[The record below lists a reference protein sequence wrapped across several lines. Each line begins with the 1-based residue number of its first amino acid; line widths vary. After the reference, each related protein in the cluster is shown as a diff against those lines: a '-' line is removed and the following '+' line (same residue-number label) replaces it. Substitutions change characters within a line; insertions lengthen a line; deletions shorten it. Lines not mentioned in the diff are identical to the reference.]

1 MKKLLITAL
10 IAFSIF
16 GTGATS
22 ASKNTKKDIVYI
34 ADTGTK
40 FHTSSCRT
48 LKKNKYEGNCEYY
61 DTFRNYLVNT
71 NLWLYNLTFAV

>member
-22 ASKNTKKDIVYI
+22 SSKNTKKDIVYI

-48 LKKNKYEGNCEYY
+48 LKKNKYEITRKEAIEQGYTTCK
-61 DTFRNYLVNT
+61 VCKP
-71 NLWLYNLTFAV
+71 

>member
-22 ASKNTKKDIVYI
+22 SSKNTKKDIVYI
-34 ADTGTK
+34 TDTGTK

-48 LKKNKYEGNCEYY
+48 LKKN
-61 DTFRNYLVNT
+61 NYSN
-71 NLWLYNLTFAV
+71 N

>member
-22 ASKNTKKDIVYI
+22 SSKNTKKDIVYI
-34 ADTGTK
+34 ADKGTK
-40 FHTSSCRT
+40 FHTSGCRT
-48 LKKNKYEGNCEYY
+48 LKKNKYEITRQEAIEQGYTACK
-61 DTFRNYLVNT
+61 VCKP
-71 NLWLYNLTFAV
+71 

>member
-22 ASKNTKKDIVYI
+22 SSKNSKQDIVYI
-34 ADTGTK
+34 TDTGTK

-48 LKKNKYEGNCEYY
+48 LKKNKYEITRQEAIEQGYTACK
-61 DTFRNYLVNT
+61 VCKP
-71 NLWLYNLTFAV
+71 